1 MAIRIDDRWLWLG
14 FGVLSVLAVSGI
26 RLAFKDLIYL
36 TRLDAYGYRPEPELS
51 EINSERPE
59 DSISDLDLL

>member
-14 FGVLSVLAVSGI
+14 FGVLSVLAISGI

-36 TRLDAYGYRPEPELS
+36 TRLDSYGYKPEPELS
-51 EINSERPE
+51 EIDSQRPE
-59 DSISDLDLL
+59 DSTSDLGPL